1 MYKNNKNENENENK
15 KIIKKEIPQF
25 GNILIKVSEPKAKET
40 RYNASLTMSSN
51 ISIKMSSSQI
61 G

>member
-1 MYKNNKNENENENK
+1 MYKNKNNNKNNKNYKN
-15 KIIKKEIPQF
+15 KKEIPQF
-25 GNILIKVSEPKAKET
+25 GNILIKVSEPKAQET